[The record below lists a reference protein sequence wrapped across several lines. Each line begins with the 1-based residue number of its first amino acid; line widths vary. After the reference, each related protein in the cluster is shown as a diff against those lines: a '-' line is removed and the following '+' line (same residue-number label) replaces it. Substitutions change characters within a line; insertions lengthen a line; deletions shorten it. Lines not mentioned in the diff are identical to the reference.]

1 MSMADRQA
9 HTVWEGSLFEGKGEL
24 EFASSGIGR
33 FPVTWA
39 SRVERAEGRTSPEEL
54 VAAAHASCYAMALSN
69 TLASDGT
76 PPERLHVVA
85 TVSLDPKQGGG
96 IELTRSALEVTGTV
110 PGLDQ
115 AGFQAAAERG
125 EQACP
130 ISNALRGN
138 LQITVTATLN
148 S

>member
-24 EFASSGIGR
+24 EFVSSGIGR

-39 SRVERAEGRTSPEEL
+39 SRVEKADGRTSPEEL
-54 VAAAHASCYAMALSN
+54 IAAAHASCYAMALSN
-69 TLASDGT
+69 TLAGDGT

-85 TVSLDPKQGGG
+85 TVSLDPRQGGG
-96 IELTRSALEVTGTV
+96 VEVTKSALEVTGTV

-130 ISNALRGN
+130 ISNALRDN
-138 LQITVTATLN
+138 VQITVTATLTA
-148 S
+148 

>member
-24 EFASSGIGR
+24 EFVSSGIGR

-39 SRVERAEGRTSPEEL
+39 SRVEKADGRTSPEEL
-54 VAAAHASCYAMALSN
+54 IAAAHASCYAMALSN
-69 TLASDGT
+69 TLAGDDT

-96 IELTRSALEVTGTV
+96 VEVTKSALEVTGTV

-138 LQITVTATLN
+138 LQITVTATLTA
-148 S
+148 

>member
-1 MSMADRQA
+1 MADRQA

-24 EFASSGIGR
+24 EFVSSGIGR

-39 SRVERAEGRTSPEEL
+39 SRVEKADGRTSPEEL
-54 VAAAHASCYAMALSN
+54 IAAAHSSCYAMALSN

-96 IELTRSALEVTGTV
+96 VEVTKSALEVTGTV

-138 LQITVTATLN
+138 LQITVTATLTA
-148 S
+148 